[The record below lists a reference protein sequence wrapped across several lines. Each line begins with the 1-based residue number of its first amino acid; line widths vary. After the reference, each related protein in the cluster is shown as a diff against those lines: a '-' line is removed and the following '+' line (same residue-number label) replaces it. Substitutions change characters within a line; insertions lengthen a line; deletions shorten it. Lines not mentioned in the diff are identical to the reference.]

1 MPNSREI
8 RDRFDTVTSTDE
20 AVAFLEPIMNN
31 YRSNPLLDH
40 FEIQDTEVRNIF
52 ISALQN
58 STRSILTKTKLKIT
72 QQANGSHDFMREMTE
87 YRLAFSDNSEEGSL
101 LREIFPNDTYSSEQY
116 REAIK
121 SNSKLRDALAK
132 ARASQTV
139 MLMLDVLI
147 NDSYSFR
154 TISTLETAQA
164 RAQQLQS
171 HLDLLNSQLGSN
183 LGQQPGQQPSQQPG
197 QQQSGTPAPNP
208 QQGQPQPGPNPTP
221 NPTQLAQFKE
231 IHLVD
236 LSAVARLSVTMSHF
250 LSSVDGSEEFSSSN
264 AQTIQSETP
273 VTIDGRH
280 QALHRL
286 SSLASHPQS
295 FQDFNQLSQ
304 FFNTNLGQPRSLS
317 SDMSQFLGSM
327 RGMWTEGLNTD
338 RQIPEAQINKF
349 FLGLSA
355 LKPKLVLSDNEY
367 SKYTLA
373 AIHLLKSNHNANSL
387 TYFMYRTGLRYQD
400 LQRAVEQ
407 LKQSGTITL
416 TPQEQSV
423 LDSLNSPR
431 IQGLR
436 QQETMF
442 LSRFLEQTRMENFQ
456 SHAGNLLKDPQKLA
470 LIYGTFGAGISAL
483 DAFLQMATEM
493 LAGKEGF
500 MSDPSKFWKSFIRFY
515 LFKKLFRKAFSLLG
529 GVPPVSAQE
538 QSFMEKAM
546 ENLSKMSGQNDFK
559 EVLRED
565 SDLAIESIFHFYQSH
580 ENQVTVNENRQSKDF
595 IKTDN
600 FINFAKSLFVN
611 PDSGTQQTGAV
622 VSKTFIMRRITEFS
636 ETLPQAQRRD
646 FVSKAKEIYRNAV
659 RETGNDKF
667 ACIQFTILSLSL
679 NSAGI
684 TSSNLESRVLRRDL
698 PLHSPTTSRTQGSSA
713 PTPAQRPNPNTP

>member
-40 FEIQDTEVRNIF
+40 FDIQDTEVRNIF

-72 QQANGSHDFMREMTE
+72 QQANGRSHNFMREMTD
-87 YRLAFSDNSEEGSL
+87 YRLAFSADSEEGTL

-121 SNSKLRDALAK
+121 SNPKLRNALAK

-171 HLDLLNSQLGSN
+171 SLDSLNSQLGSN
-183 LGQQPGQQPSQQPG
+183 LGQQSGQQP
-197 QQQSGTPAPNP
+197 SGTPAPNP
-208 QQGQPQPGPNPTP
+208 QQGQQSGQQSGQPQPSPNP
-221 NPTQLAQFKE
+221 AQPAQYKE
-231 IHLVD
+231 VHLVD

-250 LSSVDGSEEFSSSN
+250 LSSVDGSEEFSSAN

-273 VTIDGRH
+273 VTIDGKH

-286 SSLASHPQS
+286 SSLASHPQG
-295 FQDFNQLSQ
+295 FQNFSELSAFFQTQL
-304 FFNTNLGQPRSLS
+304 NPPRSLS
-317 SDMSQFLGSM
+317 SNMSQFLGSM

-355 LKPKLVLSDNEY
+355 LKPKLVLDNQEY

-373 AIHLLKSNHNANSL
+373 AIHLLKSSHNANSL

-400 LQRAVEQ
+400 LQRAVQQ
-407 LKQSGTITL
+407 LSGTITL

-431 IQGLR
+431 IKGLR

-529 GVPPVSAQE
+529 GVPPVTAQE

-546 ENLSKMSGQNDFK
+546 DNLSNISGQRDFK
-559 EVLRED
+559 EVIRED

-580 ENQVTVNENRQSKDF
+580 ENQVTVTENGQSKDF
-595 IKTDN
+595 IETDN

-646 FVSKAKEIYRNAV
+646 FVSKAKEIYTNSV

-679 NSAGI
+679 NSASI
-684 TSSNLESRVLRRDL
+684 TSSNLESSVLRRDL

-713 PTPAQRPNPNTP
+713 PTPPQRQNPTTP

>member
-40 FEIQDTEVRNIF
+40 FDIQDTEVRNIF

-72 QQANGSHDFMREMTE
+72 QQANGRSHNFMREMTD
-87 YRLAFSDNSEEGSL
+87 YRLAFSADSEEGTL

-121 SNSKLRDALAK
+121 SNPKLRNALAK

-171 HLDLLNSQLGSN
+171 SLDSLNSQLGSN
-183 LGQQPGQQPSQQPG
+183 LGQQSGQQP
-197 QQQSGTPAPNP
+197 SGTPAPNP
-208 QQGQPQPGPNPTP
+208 QQGQQSGQQSGQPQPSPNP
-221 NPTQLAQFKE
+221 AQPAQYKE
-231 IHLVD
+231 VHLVD

-250 LSSVDGSEEFSSSN
+250 LSSVDGSEEFSSAN

-273 VTIDGRH
+273 VTIDGKH

-286 SSLASHPQS
+286 SSLASHPQG
-295 FQDFNQLSQ
+295 FQNFSELSAFFQTQL
-304 FFNTNLGQPRSLS
+304 NPPRSLS
-317 SDMSQFLGSM
+317 SNMSQFLGSM

-355 LKPKLVLSDNEY
+355 LKPKLVLDNQEY

-373 AIHLLKSNHNANSL
+373 AIHLLKSNHSANSL

-400 LQRAVEQ
+400 LQRAVQQ
-407 LKQSGTITL
+407 LSGTITL
-416 TPQEQSV
+416 TQQEQSV

-529 GVPPVSAQE
+529 GVPPVTAQE

-546 ENLSKMSGQNDFK
+546 DNLSNISGQRDFK
-559 EVLRED
+559 EVIRED

-580 ENQVTVNENRQSKDF
+580 ENQVTVNENGQSKDF

-636 ETLPQAQRRD
+636 ETLPQAQRGD
-646 FVSKAKEIYRNAV
+646 FVSKAKEIYTNSV

-679 NSAGI
+679 NSASI
-684 TSSNLESRVLRRDL
+684 TSSNLDSRVLRRDL

-713 PTPAQRPNPNTP
+713 PTPPQRQNPTTP